1 MSNGTHSTHNPA
13 RAPYGGRLARLVAEL
28 GGATAGKAPP
38 DFAERL
44 GRLFD
49 LSDTIVLDDATRRTP
64 PGPFESD
71 TAQRRERETALS
83 AELARTRDELAAAVL
98 ESFESPS
105 VSDPLPAPKAAR
117 KPGIPP
123 SFEPYQR
130 FYQTRQRQ
138 LAVGAQRLRARARK
152 ALAQQGP
159 ELAQLA
165 ELDAVFDNTLANYT
179 RQAFGALPKVLDK
192 RFRTLWRAHH
202 KKAEDP
208 DPPENWIQEGAWLD
222 RFQREM
228 RLLLLAE
235 LEARLEPAQGL
246 LDALHNEDTK
256 P

>member
-1 MSNGTHSTHNPA
+1 MSNGTHRTHNTA
-13 RAPYGGRLARLVAEL
+13 RPPYGGRLTRLVAEL
-28 GGATAGKAPP
+28 GGATAGKAPA

-64 PGPFESD
+64 QGPFES
-71 TAQRRERETALS
+71 AAENRRERGTPLIT
-83 AELARTRDELAAAVL
+83 ELARSRDELAGGIL

-105 VSDPLPAPKAAR
+105 VTDPLPAPTAAR

-152 ALAQQGP
+152 ALAERGP

-165 ELDAVFDNTLANYT
+165 ELDAVFDNTLANYS
-179 RQAFGALPKVLDK
+179 RQAFGALPKVLEK

-202 KKAEDP
+202 KKAGDP
-208 DPPENWIQEGAWLD
+208 DPPEKWIEEGAWLD